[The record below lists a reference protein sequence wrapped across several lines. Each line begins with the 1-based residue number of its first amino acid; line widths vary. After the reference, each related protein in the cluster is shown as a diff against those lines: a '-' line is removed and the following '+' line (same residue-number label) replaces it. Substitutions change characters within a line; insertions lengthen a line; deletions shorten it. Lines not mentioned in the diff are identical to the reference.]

1 MAIEL
6 KPHNVCSL
14 SLWMGLT
21 FTERAERALAANPA
35 MTSSTVTDPTVGSS
49 TEFPGRV
56 IAALA
61 TDSNIM
67 ARSGGTF
74 ITAELAQQYGVTDID
89 GRTPPSLRAQRGAPI
104 YSPIN

>member
-1 MAIEL
+1 MA
-6 KPHNVCSL
+6 
-14 SLWMGLT
+14 
-21 FTERAERALAANPA
+21 
-35 MTSSTVTDPTVGSS
+35 SSTVTDPTVGSS

-61 TDSNIM
+61 TDPNIM

-89 GRTPPSLRAQRGAPI
+89 GSMPPSLRAQRGAPI